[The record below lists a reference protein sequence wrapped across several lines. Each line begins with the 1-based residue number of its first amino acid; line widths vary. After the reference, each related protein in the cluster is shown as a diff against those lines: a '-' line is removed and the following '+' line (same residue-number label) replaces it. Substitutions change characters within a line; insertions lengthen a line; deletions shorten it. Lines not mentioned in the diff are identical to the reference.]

1 MTLSP
6 IFVETG
12 VLVMFLGAHAASL
25 LVQIIMLTEVFGD
38 KFSLVVYFVGLLP
51 TYVIIHLLRKIIRG
65 KHNMIESLETFVLS
79 DAQCRNDFDREFI
92 QNAICAWYGSEK
104 AFEDFVRHDLREE
117 LLGMASTTSIPLPY
131 IGMVAAS
138 VVSSTFDCITSLF
151 IGKAPVETI
160 VTHVIGYTFA
170 SSLFFFFALLTLV
183 IYLSD
188 RWAFP
193 LCKGWDHL
201 TTLVIFLVLVATFYA
216 GSIITNLACARS
228 IWSAL
233 AWCLCTAL
241 LAALLILRT
250 RRVES
255 RRSARTWRKGDA
267 DLDGP
272 EERCP

>member
-1 MTLSP
+1 
-6 IFVETG
+6 
-12 VLVMFLGAHAASL
+12 MFLGAHAASL

-38 KFSLVVYFVGLLP
+38 SSLVVYFVGLLP
-51 TYVIIHLLRKIIRG
+51 TYIIIHLLRKIIRG

-160 VTHVIGYTFA
+160 VTHLIGYTFA
-170 SSLFFFFALLTLV
+170 SSLFWFFALLTLV
-183 IYLSD
+183 IYLCD

-193 LCKGWDHL
+193 LCKDWDHL
-201 TTLVIFLVLVATFYA
+201 TTLVIFLVLVASFYG
-216 GSIITNLACARS
+216 GSIITTLACARS

-233 AWCLCTAL
+233 AWCVCTAL
-241 LAALLILRT
+241 VAAVLILRK
-250 RRVES
+250 RLVES
-255 RRSARTWRKGDA
+255 RRIARTLRKVDA

-272 EERCP
+272 DDRCP